1 MSRIHVEDNRIFLI
15 GELTFETVDS
25 LYRQVKKTIT
35 SHPPESLVL
44 DLQQVEHIDTAGV
57 AFLDEAVEGSFGQ
70 SVAVTLDNIPPELET
85 TLQAFSTRSLQ
96 PSPSEQRSGFFQ
108 HFGGYLIDLGLAIKV
123 FFVLMAD
130 AFYYAVLS
138 LFRPRGLR
146 RGEFVNQAILIGMN
160 AFPIVALISFL
171 IGFILALQSAAQLRM
186 FGADIYVADLIA
198 ISMTREMGPI
208 MTAIIFAGRSGSA
221 IASELATMK
230 VTEEIDA
237 LESMAINPVQ
247 YVLVPKI
254 YAITTMLPLLTVLS
268 MIIGM
273 LGALTIGVVYLDIG
287 VQPFYNQVV
296 KALIL
301 KDVLTGLI
309 KSVVFA
315 WIVVMTGAYTG
326 LTVRGGSQ
334 DVGRATTASVVMSI
348 FLVILADSLLGL
360 LFYF

>member
-1 MSRIHVEDNRIFLI
+1 MNRIRVEDNRIFLI

-25 LYRQVKKTIT
+25 LYRQVSKAIT
-35 SHPPESLVL
+35 SCPGESVVF
-44 DLQQVEHIDTAGV
+44 DLQQVDPIDTAGV
-57 AFLDEAVEGSFGQ
+57 AFLDDAVENAFGQ
-70 SVAVTLDNIPPELET
+70 SVSVTLDHIPPAVAT
-85 TLQAFSTRSLQ
+85 ALQSFSTRSLQ
-96 PSPSEQRSGFFQ
+96 PPPSPKRPGFFEQ
-108 HFGGYLIDLGLAIKV
+108 LGGRFVDFGLAIKS

-130 AFYYAVLS
+130 AFYYAGLS

-146 RGEFVNQAILIGMN
+146 RGEFVNQAMLIGMN

-237 LESMAINPVQ
+237 LKSMAINPVQ

-334 DVGRATTASVVMSI
+334 DVGRATTASVVISI